1 MSSSGWMSLDVK
13 PELDSG
19 FLICGAP
26 VIVALLWTGELLDK
40 AAAAEGNVGLTG
52 AAEDPVLKL
61 AVGGADIVAEEDC
74 KQDRCITHQIYNIST
89 KLLLLY
95 VYKTV
100 GK

>member
-1 MSSSGWMSLDVK
+1 MSLDVK

-26 VIVALLWTGELLDK
+26 VMVAPLWTGELLDK

-52 AAEDPVLKL
+52 AVEDPALKL

-74 KQDRCITHQIYNIST
+74 KQDKCITHHTTSVEKYCNFMYIKRLVNNENY
-89 KLLLLY
+89 
-95 VYKTV
+95 
-100 GK
+100 

>member
-1 MSSSGWMSLDVK
+1 MSLDVK

-26 VIVALLWTGELLDK
+26 VMVALLWTGELLDK

-52 AAEDPVLKL
+52 AVEDPALKL

-74 KQDRCITHQIYNIST
+74 KQDRCITHQIYNISR
-89 KLLLLY
+89 KILLCH
-95 VYKTV
+95 VYPAVLK
-100 GK
+100 

>member
-1 MSSSGWMSLDVK
+1 MSLDVK

-26 VIVALLWTGELLDK
+26 VMVALLWTGELLDR

-52 AAEDPVLKL
+52 AEEEPALKL

-74 KQDRCITHQIYNIST
+74 AEGNRGFEGPLCVLIGLDPGMDTGGPFCI
-89 KLLLLY
+89 
-95 VYKTV
+95 
-100 GK
+100 